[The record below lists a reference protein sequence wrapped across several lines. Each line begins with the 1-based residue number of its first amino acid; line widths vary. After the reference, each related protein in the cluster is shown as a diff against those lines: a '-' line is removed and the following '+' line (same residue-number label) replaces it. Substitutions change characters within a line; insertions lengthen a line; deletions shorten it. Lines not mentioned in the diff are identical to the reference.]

1 MSVVLL
7 GSTSGSCTL
16 QEQAIA
22 GNTVLTLPTTSGTV
36 LTSASS
42 VARSQLPTGSVLQVI
57 QATNTSTTTYSNAA
71 TWNDMSSF
79 LSASITPTSSSNK
92 ILIMLNLGKVHNLN
106 GVNIRLS
113 RNASALFYGDSA
125 SNRPLTQTASVSGF
139 NSDGNH
145 SDGVFCSYLDSPS
158 TTSSITYSFQA
169 YSEASSTTSFN
180 RSIADADNGTQYNA
194 RAASSLILMEIS
206 A

>member
-1 MSVVLL
+1 MGIARNIARLVPNGSGLL
-7 GSTSGSCTL
+7 PNANIEAVAASKLTGQVPDANAPSGS
-16 QEQAIA
+16 
-22 GNTVLTLPTTSGTV
+22 
-36 LTSASS
+36 
-42 VARSQLPTGSVLQVI
+42 VI
-57 QATNTSTTTYSNAA
+57 QVVQATSTTTSTYSNAS

-92 ILIMLNLGKVHNLN
+92 ILIMLNLGKVHNIN

-113 RNASALFYGDSA
+113 RNASALFYGDGA
-125 SNRPLTQTASVSGF
+125 SLRPLTQTASVSGF
-139 NSDGNH
+139 NGDGNH

-158 TTSSITYSFQA
+158 TTSSVNYSFQA
-169 YSEASSTTSFN
+169 YSEGSATTSFN
-180 RSIADADNGTQYNA
+180 RSISDSDSGTQYHS